1 MQKIA
6 IPVLDHK
13 LSPHFASSP
22 LFKIFLVENEVI
34 VKESLMHLPSRLSE
48 SLPVWLAKKGVT
60 DIITKEIGH
69 KEIDLFNQHKINVFV
84 GVKHENPKDLV
95 LEYIEGI
102 LETHDILLGH

>member
-34 VKESLMHLPSRLSE
+34 VKESLMQRPSQLSE
-48 SLPVWLAKKGVT
+48 SLPVWLAKVGVT
-60 DIITKEIGH
+60 DVITRGIGH
-69 KEIDLFNQHKINVFV
+69 GEINLFNQHKINVFV
-84 GVKHENPKDLV
+84 GVIPDNPNDLV
-95 LEYIEGI
+95 QEYINGT
-102 LETHDILLGH
+102 LETHDEQIVN